1 MIMGKRV
8 TLQEIADA
16 LGLSRNTVSRALNNT
31 GVVSAETRNKIC
43 QTAISMGYKQ
53 FNMTGLANSSAT
65 LIGSDAK
72 QATSLDKTEIALF
85 TQAFPG
91 NSHSGNKLLE
101 AFQHKIDT
109 LGYKLSINIIRDYE
123 INNLCFP
130 TNINID
136 NVAGIL
142 CMELFS
148 ETYCEFLCGC
158 GIPLLFVDTP
168 ITRSC
173 SLAADVL
180 YMENLSSVYHMLDN
194 MIESGSKKIS
204 FVGDRFHC
212 QSFYERWQAYVSV
225 LADKNIPIDSSC
237 CILADDSNPYS
248 DANWL
253 GQQIEALPYM
263 PDLFFCANDFL
274 AMSMMKALRLLGKK
288 VPKDIRICG
297 FDDAPE
303 AILMEPSLTTI
314 KIHSSSMGYIAAEL
328 LLSRIAN
335 PLMPYKKTYIETDI
349 MYRDSTKS

>member
-1 MIMGKRV
+1 MGNRV

-31 GVVSAETRNKIC
+31 GIVSPETRNKIC

-53 FNMTGLANSSAT
+53 FNMAGVTPNSPQTVTAEINNSAAPEK
-65 LIGSDAK
+65 S
-72 QATSLDKTEIALF
+72 EIALF

-148 ETYCEFLCGC
+148 ERYCKFLCGTN
-158 GIPLLFVDTP
+158 IPLLFVDTP
-168 ITRSC
+168 LSQRC
-173 SLAADVL
+173 SLNADVL
-180 YMENLSSVYHMLDN
+180 YMENLSSVYHMIDTF
-194 MIESGSKKIS
+194 IENGFTKIS
-204 FVGDRFHC
+204 FVGDRYHC

-225 LADKNIPIDSSC
+225 LADRNIPVDNSLCILDEDSS
-237 CILADDSNPYS
+237 PYS
-248 DANWL
+248 DPQWL
-253 GQQIEALPYM
+253 GNRISSLSQM
-263 PDLFFCANDFL
+263 PDIFFCANDYL
-274 AMSMMKALRLLGKK
+274 AMSMMKALRFIGKK
-288 VPKDIRICG
+288 LPDDVRICG

-303 AILMEPSLTTI
+303 ATLLEPSLTTI

-335 PLMPYKKTYIETDI
+335 PLVPYKKTYIETDI
-349 MYRDSTKS
+349 IFRDSTK